1 MRSSSPPGPIAAP
14 IMKLK
19 MAKTMVTIRKFCAFV
34 SHSMPTQQMRISTS
48 SVTVPTMRIS
58 LMPLSKI
65 FKSLFSANKANRL
78 IIDFIILHYIFR
90 YNSLSSTLSDSQKPM
105 VFMDAETALAN
116 ANTTPTDAPNSGPSE
131 REMMKYTPPPFTS
144 PLVLMADS
152 ESVVMTQTTAEM
164 AIIINDHRMPDSA
177 TTQLRR
183 KKSMTPQML
192 RRHGMSTPTI
202 QPSLM

>member
-1 MRSSSPPGPIAAP
+1 
-14 IMKLK
+14 
-19 MAKTMVTIRKFCAFV
+19 
-34 SHSMPTQQMRISTS
+34 
-48 SVTVPTMRIS
+48 
-58 LMPLSKI
+58 
-65 FKSLFSANKANRL
+65 
-78 IIDFIILHYIFR
+78 
-90 YNSLSSTLSDSQKPM
+90 M

-116 ANTTPTDAPNSGPSE
+116 ANTTPTEAPNSGPSE

-144 PLVLMADS
+144 PLVLMAER

-192 RRHGMSTPTI
+192 SRHGMSTPTI
-202 QPSLM
+202 QPSLI